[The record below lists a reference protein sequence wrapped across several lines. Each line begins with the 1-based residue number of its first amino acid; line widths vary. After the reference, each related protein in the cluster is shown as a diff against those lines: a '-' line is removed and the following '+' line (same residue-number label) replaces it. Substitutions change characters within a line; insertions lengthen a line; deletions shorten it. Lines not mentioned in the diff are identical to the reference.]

1 MVARERM
8 PLGPESCM
16 NAAEGRHLEVLQRA
30 RTRGFGMQYVPARW
44 GTAATFGAMAASNAL
59 LSATYDAGSS
69 FFSVFSSKKSVSD
82 FLLRSFEGFLK
93 YLSSNFFVST

>member
-1 MVARERM
+1 
-8 PLGPESCM
+8 
-16 NAAEGRHLEVLQRA
+16 
-30 RTRGFGMQYVPARW
+30 MQYVPARW